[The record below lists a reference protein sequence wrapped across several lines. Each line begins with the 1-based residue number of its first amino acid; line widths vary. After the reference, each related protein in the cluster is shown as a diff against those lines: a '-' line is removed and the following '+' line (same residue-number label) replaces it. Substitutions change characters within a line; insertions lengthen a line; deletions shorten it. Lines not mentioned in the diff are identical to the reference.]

1 MNQTHRSK
9 VPAAEAAGQSEVP
22 DLRQDVQQLE
32 ELHQAPEDPRRE
44 QPAQVRALR
53 QGVCQQGGAERP
65 PQETHQ
71 GEAV

>member
-1 MNQTHRSK
+1 M
-9 VPAAEAAGQSEVP
+9 P
-22 DLRQDVQQLE
+22 DVRQDVQQLE